1 VANTPKPLD
10 PFTIPMTKLVI
21 FHLLRT
27 GSADYDDVVELMI
40 AAESEAEARTFAETA
55 QGAQD
60 PSVWHHP
67 SVEVRY
73 MGIAFEDTE
82 PGIFLEKFNG

>member
-1 VANTPKPLD
+1 MANTPKPID

-21 FHLLRT
+21 FHLLRARST
-27 GSADYDDVVELMI
+27 DYDDAVELMI
-40 AAESEAEARTFAETA
+40 AAGSEAEARAFAETA
-55 QGAQD
+55 QGPQD

-73 MGIAFEDTE
+73 MGVAFEDTE